1 MAGKTV
7 DAKTQVARM
16 ASLSVAWG
24 LLAGVAYFGLIKTA
38 VDYAKSKTAW
48 PGFTVDDGLRTINAS
63 HVASNYQALTGV
75 ALIALPIA
83 AGAVIALGLAARV
96 RPTMPVFSVILLI
109 AAVLG
114 LLSAGTIFVAEVVN
128 AKNGTETAVAVATIV
143 LVGVLLRAQ
152 RFIRHFYRRSPA
164 FVSLLFV
171 AVTLAYLILS
181 NGTNLST
188 IILTQAHVWLALIA
202 FLVVL
207 YAAISQVRAG
217 QRLAH

>member
-24 LLAGVAYFGLIKTA
+24 LLAGVAYFGLIKRA
-38 VDYAKSKTAW
+38 VDYAKANSAW
-48 PGFTVDDGLRTINAS
+48 PGFTVDSGLNTINAT
-63 HVASNYQALTGV
+63 HVASGYQALTHL

-83 AGAVIALGLAARV
+83 AGAVIALGIAARI
-96 RPTMPVFSVILLI
+96 RPTVPVFSVIALI

-114 LLSAGTIFVAEVVN
+114 LLSAAMIFVAEVVN
-128 AKNGTETAVAVATIV
+128 AQNGTETAIAVATII
-143 LVGVLLRAQ
+143 LVGVLLRLQ
-152 RFIRHFYRRSPA
+152 RFIRHFYRRTPA
-164 FVSLLFV
+164 FTSLLFV

-188 IILTQAHVWLALIA
+188 IILSQVHVWLALIA
-202 FLVVL
+202 FLIVL

-217 QRLAH
+217 RRLAH